1 MPAVSPLAATAA
13 APTPVGGAVSA
24 ESGAFAQALARVE
37 DSAKPVTKSA
47 TRTHGAPAREVET
60 ETASTEATPP
70 ASVAGADRPVA
81 SSEAEAAATDENS
94 ITASADEQGEAESE
108 ALSLDALAQD
118 VTAQG
123 VTAQGVTAQD
133 ATAEGVSAKGITA
146 ERVTAQDATVQGA
159 TAEGFAAQGA
169 PALVGIPQ
177 TPQTVAFMSVAGTA
191 ETAAGSQDLAVP
203 GLNAEQTASTEVVPA
218 SGTADAG
225 EAVQTAVASAPP
237 PAVAVATTAASSSG
251 LPLSGLPVRD
261 PAAGPAPTSRRA
273 DGRTVEADAKAA
285 SAPRADLL
293 DALGVQARTTA
304 SVAATADGSAATLLS
319 AQMAGQAPSDG
330 QPELTELAL
339 DAAGDVPDEAAPLTV
354 APAPT
359 TASSATAG
367 AAAAVHGSQLAA
379 STIETT
385 AQLAAQIARRLE
397 GRSTRFDMA
406 LTPDDLGR
414 VDVSLDIDADGGL
427 TARLAFDNPLAATE
441 LRGRA
446 DELRRQ
452 LQDAGFTVGADSLS
466 FSEREAGSSNGGS
479 DQGFGRGAERAFVGA
494 GRLTD
499 DLDTV
504 AVPPAWISHSQ
515 TPQGVDLKV

>member
-1 MPAVSPLAATAA
+1 MPAVSPLAATAP
-13 APTPVGGAVSA
+13 APTSVGGAVSA
-24 ESGAFAQALARVE
+24 EPGAFAQALARVE
-37 DSAKPVTKSA
+37 DSAKAAARAA
-47 TRTHGAPAREVET
+47 TTTHVAPAREVET

-70 ASVAGADRPVA
+70 ATVAGADRPVA
-81 SSEAEAAATDENS
+81 SSEAESST
-94 ITASADEQGEAESE
+94 TASADDQGEAEGE
-108 ALSLDALAQD
+108 ALSQDALAQD
-118 VTAQG
+118 AL
-123 VTAQGVTAQD
+123 AQD
-133 ATAEGVSAKGITA
+133 IT
-146 ERVTAQDATVQGA
+146 G
-159 TAEGFAAQGA
+159 QGA
-169 PALVGIPQ
+169 PAPVVIPQ
-177 TPQTVAFMSVAGTA
+177 APQTVALQSVVATA
-191 ETAAGSQDLAVP
+191 EAAAGSEDLAVP
-203 GLNAEQTASTEVVPA
+203 GLNAEQTATAEGVDEAALAP
-218 SGTADAG
+218 GTADAAS
-225 EAVQTAVASAPP
+225 EAVRTAAASAPP
-237 PAVAVATTAASSSG
+237 PAVVAATTAASSPA
-251 LPLSGLPVRD
+251 LPLPGLSLRD

-273 DGRTVEADAKAA
+273 EGRTAEADGKAT

-293 DALGVQARTTA
+293 DALSVQARATA

-319 AQMAGQAPSDG
+319 AQMAGQVTGDG
-330 QPELTELAL
+330 QPEQIELAL
-339 DAAGDVPDEAAPLTV
+339 STAGPATDEAAPLTV

-359 TASSATAG
+359 TVSGAPAG
-367 AAAAVHGSQLAA
+367 PAAAVHGSQLAA

-479 DQGFGRGAERAFVGA
+479 DQRFGRGAERAFIGA

-499 DLDTV
+499 DLETV

>member
-1 MPAVSPLAATAA
+1 MPAVSPLAATAP

-37 DSAKPVTKSA
+37 DSAKPVAKSA

-94 ITASADEQGEAESE
+94 ITASADEQGEAEGE

-123 VTAQGVTAQD
+123 VTAQ
-133 ATAEGVSAKGITA
+133 
-146 ERVTAQDATVQGA
+146 DATVQVA

-169 PALVGIPQ
+169 PALVGIPP
-177 TPQTVAFMSVAGTA
+177 TPQTVAFKSVAETA
-191 ETAAGSQDLAVP
+191 ETAAGSKDLAVP
-203 GLNAEQTASTEVVPA
+203 GLNAEQTATSEVVPA
-218 SGTADAG
+218 SGAADAG

-330 QPELTELAL
+330 QLDQTELAL
-339 DAAGDVPDEAAPLTV
+339 DTAGGVPDEAAPLTI

-385 AQLAAQIARRLE
+385 AQMAAQIARRLE